1 MTNITTKKETE
12 GKKTILA
19 SHRGSKKSEC
29 VLWKTNE
36 FRTPLNIISFSTSLL
51 KRHRFHRGRNVS
63 DIPGTGLGL
72 AVVKKLV
79 DTHGG
84 QITVES
90 EVGVGTME
98 AEGFDTICAEND
110 RVGVQRAQQQLPD
123 LVICDVIMPE
133 LDGYGVLTT
142 LHQNPVT
149 AIIPF
154 IFITAKVTKAELC
167 QGMELGA
174 DDYLTK
180 PSTAEELL
188 RAITAQLEKQEV
200 FRQWCA
206 VKSQRVSGPAPTDTA
221 SKVAPQLLFPS
232 VPQLSKVFE
241 FIEANYHRTITLS
254 DVAQTVGYSRSYLT
268 QLVRRHTGKTVFR
281 WIAERRMA
289 SACSLLLETN
299 QTVER
304 IALSVGYQ
312 DLGHFFYQFRQLHGS
327 TPQAWKKAHQTQ
339 FCTK

>member
-1 MTNITTKKETE
+1 MKK
-12 GKKTILA
+12 ILVIEDEA
-19 SHRGSKKSEC
+19 QSRDIFLEC
-29 VLWKTNE
+29 L
-36 FRTPLNIISFSTSLL
+36 
-51 KRHRFHRGRNVS
+51 
-63 DIPGTGLGL
+63 
-72 AVVKKLV
+72 
-79 DTHGG
+79 
-84 QITVES
+84 
-90 EVGVGTME
+90 E
-98 AEGFDTICAEND
+98 AEGFDILCAENG
-110 RVGVQRAQQQLPD
+110 RVGVQIVKEKLPD
-123 LVICDVIMPE
+123 LVICDIMMPE

-142 LHQNPVT
+142 LRQDPVT

-154 IFITAKVTKAELC
+154 IFLTAKATKTSLR

-180 PSTAEELL
+180 PSTVEELMG
-188 RAITAQLEKQEV
+188 AIAAQMEKQVV

-206 VKSQRVSGPAPTDTA
+206 AKSQRVPGPAPTDTA

-304 IALSVGYQ
+304 IAEAVGYQ

-327 TPQAWKKAHQTQ
+327 SPQAWKKAHQTQ
-339 FCTK
+339 FRIK